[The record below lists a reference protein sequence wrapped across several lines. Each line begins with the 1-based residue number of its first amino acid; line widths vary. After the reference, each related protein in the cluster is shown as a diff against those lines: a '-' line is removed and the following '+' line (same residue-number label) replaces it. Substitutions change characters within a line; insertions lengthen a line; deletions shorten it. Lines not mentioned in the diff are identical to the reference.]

1 MIERAPK
8 LFLQILH
15 NRLELLSLELQ
26 EEKVRLKR
34 QIVLAGVGSMFG
46 FTGFIGLGILIV
58 FLVPTAHRALVASII
73 VAVFI
78 IAAVVLLVVARGLN
92 RRHTPF
98 EETLATLDKDIY
110 KT

>member
-1 MIERAPK
+1 MIVRAPK
-8 LFLQILH
+8 LFLQILQ

-26 EEKVRLKR
+26 EEKARFKR
-34 QIVLAGVGSMFG
+34 QLVLVGVGSMFG
-46 FTGFIGLGILIV
+46 YTGLIGLGGLIV
-58 FLVPTAHRALVASII
+58 FLVPPADRVLVASII